1 VVRAQQPRGLAIL
14 VDIQKS
20 RRSAMTDQT
29 HLPQIRRPRL
39 LLSAARFG
47 LHGYN
52 RAAALPRILGLAA
65 PLDDMNYL
73 PELVQLEAELEA
85 ARTDRAADYS
95 AGRHVEVLIALLAE
109 PAETA
114 PAAASLS

>member
-1 VVRAQQPRGLAIL
+1 
-14 VDIQKS
+14 
-20 RRSAMTDQT
+20 MTDQT

-47 LHGYN
+47 LQGYD
-52 RAAALPRILGLAA
+52 RAAALPRILGQAA
-65 PLDDMNYL
+65 PLDETNYL
-73 PELVQLEAELEA
+73 PELLQLEAEMEV
-85 ARTDRAADYS
+85 ARKDRAADYS

-109 PAETA
+109 PAATV